1 MAGSEHIPGV
11 QAYRILRRGN
21 FTATV
26 YTGQPEGEPH
36 PRYWVETAHGQQLGD
51 PTTAPGS
58 AILIARRYL
67 RAVTDAPTNP

>member
-11 QAYRILRRGN
+11 QPYRILRRGN

-26 YTGQPEGEPH
+26 YTSHPEGQPDPW
-36 PRYWVETAHGQQLGD
+36 YWVETAHGQQLGEVKTC
-51 PTTAPGS
+51 PAS